1 MRATARRLLSRM
13 AAIVASAIIAGLFT
27 GFGPGV
33 PQAMATTPSGWTP
46 ANLRSAY
53 GFQSPSEGGLQTVA
67 VVTAL
72 DDPAAESDLATYRSQ
87 FGLPACTAADGC
99 FRKVSQTG
107 GTTYPAQGWSK
118 VDAESLDAIS
128 AVCVNCQIL
137 LVEANSNSLADL
149 GAAENE
155 AVVLGARVIDNTW
168 SVLESA
174 VGAAETTDDGL
185 YFNHPGVAITAP
197 AGNSGYGV
205 GYPAAS
211 PYVTAVGGTVLT
223 QDAGV
228 ARGWDEQAWP
238 SSGAGCSI
246 YEAKPSWQTD
256 TGCADRSVN
265 DIAAVATNVA
275 YYDSLTSGGWST
287 SAGTEVSAAIIAA
300 AYALAG
306 TPAAGS
312 NPASYPYRFPGGTY
326 TTPGNAFPYVDGL
339 TDISTGSADG
349 TCPVTYQCTPGAG
362 YDGPTGVGTPSAV
375 ISLSGAGA
383 LTGHFYGF
391 DGMCITDQGDAA
403 TDGTL
408 VVDFPCQLLE
418 SQGWTVQPNG
428 TIRIHSTECMYI
440 TGAATANGSPVQL
453 AACNPGNGGMQWIPR
468 ADGTLYNPRSGRC
481 LYNSA
486 GTTQNVQLVIQDCGT
501 SRLEYWPLPYPGPPS
516 VTGPV
521 TSQVKPTLC
530 IDDHSSIT
538 TDGNPI
544 DIHSCNGT
552 SAQAVTIIPDGS
564 LTILGKCIDT
574 LSDGITAGAAII
586 LHACDGDSSQHWAA
600 RSDGTLLNIRSG
612 QQTCLDDPGSSTT
625 DNTQLQLAVC
635 GSAIDQEWNT
645 P

>member
-1 MRATARRLLSRM
+1 MRAKARRLLSRV
-13 AAIVASAIIAGLFT
+13 AAVVASAIIAGLFT
-27 GFGPGV
+27 CFGPGA
-33 PQAMATTPSGWTP
+33 PHAMATSPSGWTP

-53 GFQSPSEGGLQTVA
+53 GFQSPSEGGLQTIA

-72 DDPAAESDLATYRSQ
+72 DDPAAESDLATYRTQ

-128 AVCVNCQIL
+128 AVCTNCQIL
-137 LVEANSNSLADL
+137 LVEANSNSLSDL
-149 GAAENE
+149 GTAENE
-155 AVVLGARVIDNTW
+155 AVALGAKIIDNTW

-174 VGAAETTDDGL
+174 VGAAETTDDSL
-185 YFNHPGVAITAP
+185 YLNHPGVAITAP

-211 PYVTAVGGTVLT
+211 PYVTAVGGTILT
-223 QDAGV
+223 QDSGI

-238 SSGAGCSI
+238 GSGAGCSL
-246 YEAKPSWQTD
+246 YEPKPSWQTD

-326 TTPGNAFPYVDGL
+326 TTPGNAYPYVTGL
-339 TDISTGSADG
+339 TDITTGTADG

-362 YDGPTGVGTPSAV
+362 YDGPTGVGTPATV
-375 ISLSGAGA
+375 TPLNGAGA

-391 DGMCITDQGDAA
+391 DGMCITDQGNAA

-418 SQGWTVQPNG
+418 SQGWTVQPN
-428 TIRIHSTECMYI
+428 
-440 TGAATANGSPVQL
+440 
-453 AACNPGNGGMQWIPR
+453 
-468 ADGTLYNPRSGRC
+468 
-481 LYNSA
+481 
-486 GTTQNVQLVIQDCGT
+486 
-501 SRLEYWPLPYPGPPS
+501 
-516 VTGPV
+516 
-521 TSQVKPTLC
+521 
-530 IDDHSSIT
+530 DDHSSVT

-552 SAQAVTIIPDGS
+552 SAQAVTITPDGS

-574 LSDGITAGAAII
+574 LSDGIAAGTAII
-586 LHACDGDSSQHWAA
+586 LHACDGDSSQHWIA
-600 RSDGTLLNIRSG
+600 RSDGTLVNIRSG

-625 DNTQLQLAVC
+625 ENTQLQLAVC